1 MKQSFILLVLFAS
14 IKSNAQ
20 TNEFLVHLKPMFQ
33 QQELR
38 LNDTFY
44 LLNNGKDTVRIT
56 KLKFYVSAIEL
67 YNNNQL
73 VYAEKNSFHL
83 INASDTNSYSINLKG
98 LPNKAFNNIKFNLGI
113 DSATNAKGAMGGAL
127 DPTKGMYWT
136 WHSGYINF
144 KLEGTSNLCN
154 TRNNA
159 FEFHLGG
166 FSYPNNSLQR
176 IQLDFSNMSAII
188 VNVDIAKFI
197 AEVGLDKTNM
207 IMTPSKTA
215 VELSKQAASIFELKK
230 YYRKPLISRRREGVR
245 VIE

>member
-1 MKQSFILLVLFAS
+1 MKQIFIILVLFAN
-14 IKSNAQ
+14 IKINAQ
-20 TNEFLVHLKPMFQ
+20 KADLLLQFRPMFN

-38 LNDTFY
+38 LNDTYY
-44 LLNNGKDTVRIT
+44 LLNNGKDSVQIT
-56 KLKFYVSAIEL
+56 KLKFYISAIKL
-67 YNNNQL
+67 YNNKQL

-83 INASDTNSYSINLKG
+83 IDASDTNSYFINLQG

-127 DPTKGMYWT
+127 DPIKGMYWT

-166 FSYPNNSLQR
+166 FTFPYNSLQT
-176 IQLDFSNMSAII
+176 ISLALTHKKTSII
-188 VNVDIAKFI
+188 NVDVAKFLE
-197 AEVGLDKTNM
+197 EVGLNKTNM
-207 IMTPSKTA
+207 MMTPSKAA
-215 VELSKQAASIFELKK
+215 VELSKQAATIFSIK
-230 YYRKPLISRRREGVR
+230 
-245 VIE
+245 

>member
-1 MKQSFILLVLFAS
+1 MKHSFILLILFTG
-14 IKSNAQ
+14 IKLNAQ
-20 TNEFLVHLKPMFQ
+20 KADFLLQFKPVFK

-44 LLNNGKDTVRIT
+44 LLNNGKDTVQIT
-56 KLKFYVSAIEL
+56 KLKFYISAIEL
-67 YNNNQL
+67 YNDKQL
-73 VYAEKNSFHL
+73 IYTEKNSFHL
-83 INASDTNSYSINLKG
+83 IDASDTNSYSVCLKG
-98 LPNKAFNNIKFNLGI
+98 LPNKAYNNIKFNLGI

-154 TRNNA
+154 TRNNG

-176 IQLDFSNMSAII
+176 IQLDFSNMSAIV
-188 VNVDIAKFI
+188 VNVDVARFL
-197 AEVGLDKTNM
+197 AGVGLDKTNM
-207 IMTPSKTA
+207 IMTSSKTA
-215 VELSKQAASIFELKK
+215 VELSKQAAGIFKTIK
-230 YYRKPLISRRREGVR
+230 
-245 VIE
+245 

>member
-14 IKSNAQ
+14 IKLNAQ
-20 TNEFLVHLKPMFQ
+20 TNEFLVKFKPIVK
-33 QQELR
+33 QQELS

-44 LLNNGKDTVRIT
+44 LLNNGKDTVQIT
-56 KLKFYVSAIEL
+56 KLKFYISAIEL
-67 YNNNQL
+67 YNDKEL
-73 VYAEKNSFHL
+73 VYTEKNSFHL
-83 INASDTNSYSINLKG
+83 IDASDTNSYSIKLKD

-113 DSATNAKGAMGGAL
+113 DSATNAKGALGGAL
-127 DPTKGMYWT
+127 DPTKGMYWA

-166 FSYPNNSLQR
+166 FSYPNNSLQT
-176 IQLDFSNMSAII
+176 IKLDVSNDKAAII
-188 VNVDIAKFI
+188 NVDIAKFL
-197 AEVGLDKTNM
+197 AEVGLDKTNI

-215 VELSKQAASIFELKK
+215 VELSKQAAAIFSIK
-230 YYRKPLISRRREGVR
+230 
-245 VIE
+245 